1 MAFCDNLKA
10 AAGQCIVQR
19 GDSALA
25 ESPEATKYEHK
36 EPNTPRGAA
45 EPADKLTPGVAI
57 DERGCKARFHGLASE
72 ELRSAADCAKDDAA
86 TNEPKRVKTVTI
98 RPDLDPTW
106 ATPAG
111 AYVQVSAQK
120 SEAEAQSSYRA
131 MQQKYPG
138 MLGSREASIRRADL
152 GQAGIWYRAQIGP
165 FTTAEQATAF
175 CDNLK
180 AAGGQCMVHRNDVRT
195 ETVKPSERKAA
206 EPRRA
211 TVERPRSEPTPA
223 PRRTIVPATAP
234 AARSISSSVSSKTTN
249 GGNKCNTMQGRCAIY
264 AGGSCTPSTGHWRY
278 SCHGN
283 LCTMRYN
290 ECISRALAG
299 RSP

>member
-1 MAFCDNLKA
+1 
-10 AAGQCIVQR
+10 
-19 GDSALA
+19 
-25 ESPEATKYEHK
+25 
-36 EPNTPRGAA
+36 
-45 EPADKLTPGVAI
+45 VAI
-57 DERGCKARFHGLASE
+57 DERGCKARFYGLTSE
-72 ELRSAADCAKDDAA
+72 GLAADCAKDDAA

-98 RPDLDPTW
+98 RPDLDPTS

-152 GQAGIWYRAQIGP
+152 GQAGIWYRSQIGP

-180 AAGGQCMVHRNDVRT
+180 AAGGQCMVHRNDVQT
-195 ETVKPSERKAA
+195 ETVKPSERNAA

-211 TVERPRSEPTPA
+211 SVERPPSKPALA
-223 PRRTIVPATAP
+223 PRQAKPRGGTIVSATAP
-234 AARSISSSVSSKTTN
+234 ATRSVSPSVSSKTTN
-249 GGNKCNTMQGRCAIY
+249 GGNKCNTMQGRCAIEV
-264 AGGSCTPSTGHWRY
+264 GGFCNPSTGYWRY
-278 SCHGN
+278 SCFGEGCN
-283 LCTMRYN
+283 VRYN
-290 ECISRALAG
+290 DCVSRALAG